1 RSALGCRAGS
11 TPMNLIEIVT
21 LGRRMDAPGLLVAV
35 VGLDAQA
42 RVDTGA
48 QGTGLLLPEMTG
60 QFFPQFPGGGV
71 AFPTFKG
78 TVAPVALGAADGGIV
93 GGGDRVQVAALL
105 QHGEVG

>member
-11 TPMNLIEIVT
+11 TPMNVIEIVT

-35 VGLDAQA
+35 VGVDAQA

-48 QGTGLLLPEMTG
+48 QGTGLLLPGMDG
-60 QFFPQFPGGGV
+60 QFFPQFPGGRV
-71 AFPTFKG
+71 AFPTFRG

-93 GGGDRVQVAALL
+93 GGSDRIKMAALL
-105 QHGEVG
+105 QHRQVG